1 MGDQMSKPPKK
12 KSVTTPYLTAQE
24 AAAYLRLKRSTIDHY
39 RCSGAGPKYR
49 KHGGRIA
56 YHIDDLDAW
65 SKSKS
70 YNNTATRTGS

>member
-1 MGDQMSKPPKK
+1 MEKANKR
-12 KSVTTPYLTAQE
+12 KSVETPYLTVSE
-24 AAAYLRLKRSTIDHY
+24 AAEYLRLRRSTIDHY

-49 KHGGRIA
+49 KHGGRVT

-70 YNNTATRTGS
+70 YNNTATKSGS